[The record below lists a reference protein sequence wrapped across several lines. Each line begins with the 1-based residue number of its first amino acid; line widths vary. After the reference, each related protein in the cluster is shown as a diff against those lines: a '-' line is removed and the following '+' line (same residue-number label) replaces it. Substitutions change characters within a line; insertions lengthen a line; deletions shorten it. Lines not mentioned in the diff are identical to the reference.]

1 MKVGFPCG
9 LLLIALAAILA
20 YGLPPALGAELP
32 NKAIGQGLPLPEVGG
47 TAQIEVRKKHWR
59 IWQPSKRQYDDLI
72 KRGLDPHWR
81 YGPAHYLEIRFITKP
96 ELSKKP

>member
-59 IWQPSKRQYDDLI
+59 IPICNSKDSFSR
-72 KRGLDPHWR
+72 LDSRH
-81 YGPAHYLEIRFITKP
+81 G
-96 ELSKKP
+96 